1 MKITEEQIISSEEIL
16 DLFVKKKIVG
26 YLQRK
31 PR

>member
-1 MKITEEQIISSEEIL
+1 MKKTEEQIISAEEIL

-31 PR
+31 SR

>member
-1 MKITEEQIISSEEIL
+1 MKITGEQIISAEEIL
-16 DLFVKKKIVG
+16 DLFAKKKIVG